1 MGVRSIFSIEEIS
14 AGHNLPAGPSLLA
27 RAHLKQAGL
36 GAAIG
41 AVLVMAGGAALNGVA
56 GLLAC
61 AIVGAMVGAVAAKT
75 FAMYAD
81 DARQDAYWRERPY
94 TDTASGLSDRDRA
107 MSDRPATAHRAA
119 RRGLGDVAANPMRV
133 SARLRVSVGNA
144 GPRVA
149 PGAR

>member
-14 AGHNLPAGPSLLA
+14 AGQDLPAGPLQA

-41 AVLVMAGGAALNGVA
+41 AVLVMAGGGALIGMA
-56 GLLAC
+56 GLLTYAV
-61 AIVGAMVGAVAAKT
+61 VGAMVGAVAAKT

-81 DARQDAYWRERPY
+81 DARQDAYWRERPHA
-94 TDTASGLSDRDRA
+94 DTGSALPDPDRA
-107 MSDRPATAHRAA
+107 MSDRPATAHRAT
-119 RRGLGDVAANPMRV
+119 RRGLGNVAANPMRV
-133 SARLRVSVGNA
+133 SARLKVSVGNA